1 MCIRDSIKAVIVT
14 HEHADHY
21 GGARWLQETFDTPV
35 YMTKI
40 AWDDLATD
48 PANPGGLIEPPNR
61 NFTLEDGVGVTFGN
75 ITVTPVATPGHT
87 AGTVSL
93 FFPVYENGVKHGEC
107 SIRFVDS
114 GSQSD

>member
-1 MCIRDSIKAVIVT
+1 MS
-14 HEHADHY
+14 
-21 GGARWLQETFDTPV
+21 
-35 YMTKI
+35 KI

-48 PANPGGLIEPPNR
+48 PANPGGLIEPPTR
-61 NFTLEDGVGVTFGN
+61 NLTLEDGVGVTFGN
-75 ITVTPVATPGHT
+75 ITVTPIATPGHT
-87 AGTVSL
+87 AGTISL